1 MKLLKEADYTE
12 YLIVKLS
19 KYVKISMQTFSDTCL
34 QDSLQNEKG
43 PGTSL
48 NVTSL
53 VYFFNKI
60 FLLECYINWP
70 NLITTQ
76 CLLPKSFRLMYF
88 LFHV

>member
-19 KYVKISMQTFSDTCL
+19 KYVKISMQTFSDSCL

-48 NVTSL
+48 NV
-53 VYFFNKI
+53 I
-60 FLLECYINWP
+60 
-70 NLITTQ
+70 
-76 CLLPKSFRLMYF
+76 
-88 LFHV
+88 